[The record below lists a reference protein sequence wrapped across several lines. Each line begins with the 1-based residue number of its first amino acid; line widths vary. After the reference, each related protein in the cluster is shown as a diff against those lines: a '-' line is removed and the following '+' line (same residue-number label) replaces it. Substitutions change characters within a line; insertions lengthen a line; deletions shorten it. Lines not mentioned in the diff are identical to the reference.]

1 LQRPPRTPLIA
12 AAFAAVLVNIG
23 HGRNG
28 FLTAAMRDG
37 APASASGP
45 VGADALASVI

>member
-1 LQRPPRTPLIA
+1 LQRLPGTPLIA

-37 APASASGP
+37 ALHLHRGRSALTLSQ
-45 VGADALASVI
+45 A